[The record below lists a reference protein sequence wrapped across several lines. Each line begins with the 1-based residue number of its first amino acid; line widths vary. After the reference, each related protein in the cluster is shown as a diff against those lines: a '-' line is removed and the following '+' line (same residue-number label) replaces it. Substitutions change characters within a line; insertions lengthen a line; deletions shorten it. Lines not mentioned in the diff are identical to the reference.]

1 MTADEVPA
9 DETVSD
15 RASAADGTSA
25 DESGAGPSTDDD
37 SVAARVGEVLAERA
51 ETLAVA
57 ESCTGGLLGSTITG
71 IAGSSE
77 YFLGGIVSYTE
88 RTKRQL
94 LAISRES
101 LERHG
106 AVSETVASGMARHIR
121 DETGADWGV
130 STTGFAGPTSGD
142 PDIPVGTVYI
152 GIAYAGNSEV
162 DPYAVVEHHQFDG
175 DRAAVKRQIVEQA
188 LASALEQIESVE

>member
-1 MTADEVPA
+1 M
-9 DETVSD
+9 
-15 RASAADGTSA
+15 SA
-25 DESGAGPSTDDD
+25 DEPPTDDPSTNDGADDDPVPAD
-37 SVAARVGEVLAERA
+37 SVAARIGSALAERE

-57 ESCTGGLLGSTITG
+57 ESCTGGLLGSTVTG
-71 IAGSSE
+71 VAGSSD

-106 AVSETVASGMARHIR
+106 AVSETVASGMARHVR

-130 STTGFAGPTSGD
+130 STTGYAGPTSDD

-152 GIAYAGNSEV
+152 GIAYAGNRDV
-162 DPYAVVEHHQFDG
+162 DPYAVVEHYQFDG

-188 LASALEQIESVE
+188 LASALAQIESVG

>member
-1 MTADEVPA
+1 MG
-9 DETVSD
+9 SD
-15 RASAADGTSA
+15 RT
-25 DESGAGPSTDDD
+25 
-37 SVAARVGEVLAERA
+37 VAARLGAALTDRG

-71 IAGSSE
+71 VAGSSD

-94 LAISRES
+94 LAVSREL

-106 AVSETVASGMARHIR
+106 AVSESVAGAMARHIR

-130 STTGFAGPTSGD
+130 STTGYAGPTSDD
-142 PDIPVGTVYI
+142 PEIPVGTVYI
-152 GIAYAGNSEV
+152 GIAYAGSELTE
-162 DPYAVVEHHQFDG
+162 PYAAVDHHRFDG
-175 DRAAVKRQIVEQA
+175 DRETVKRRIVDQALTTALAAVE
-188 LASALEQIESVE
+188 SAD

>member
-1 MTADEVPA
+1 MTADDPA
-9 DETVSD
+9 
-15 RASAADGTSA
+15 A
-25 DESGAGPSTDDD
+25 DESSDDAPAVDD
-37 SVAARVGEVLAERA
+37 SVAARIGRVLTDRE

-71 IAGSSE
+71 VAGSSD
-77 YFLGGIVSYTE
+77 YFAGGIISYTE

-94 LAISRES
+94 LAVSRES
-101 LERHG
+101 LEQHG

-130 STTGFAGPTSGD
+130 STTGFAGPTSDD

-152 GIAYAGNSEV
+152 GIAYAGNRET
-162 DPYAVVEHHQFDG
+162 DPYAVVEHHEFDG
-175 DRAAVKRQIVEQA
+175 DRAAVKRQIVEQS
-188 LASALEQIESVE
+188 LASTLEQIESVG

>member
-1 MTADEVPA
+1 MTPDE
-9 DETVSD
+9 
-15 RASAADGTSA
+15 RAAGGSSGDGPAADGSDVDA
-25 DESGAGPSTDDD
+25 SIPDDPTPD
-37 SVAARVGEVLAERA
+37 RSVAARVGEALTERG

-71 IAGSSE
+71 VAGSSD

-101 LERHG
+101 LAQHG

-130 STTGFAGPTSGD
+130 STTGYAGPTSDD

-152 GIAYAGNSEV
+152 GIAYAGNHAI

-175 DRAAVKRQIVEQA
+175 DRAAVKRRIVEQA
-188 LASALEQIESVE
+188 LASALEQIEAVG